1 MCSHQQQ
8 YMHVGI
14 IGAGAGAC
22 ATAYVL
28 SNTTD
33 AEITL
38 LEKSGGVCGRAATR
52 RRDEITYD
60 YGANY
65 VKSKDKRVTELLT
78 EQLDTAGLGEIT
90 DPIWVFDNDGETAPG
105 RESGPKR
112 LTYEQGLTQIGK
124 RLLAETDATVHRR
137 TRIVSLAK
145 SDTGWTAT
153 DAERTDWGPFDLL
166 VVTPPAPQTTTLL
179 ENTDWESE
187 TRAELISLI
196 DGVDYRTIWTAVLGY
211 QFQLDRP
218 YYGLVNPGK
227 DHEIGWISREECK
240 PGHVPDGQSVL
251 IVQANHEWS
260 QRRYDDDPA
269 ANVRAL
275 AEMTAEIIDD
285 QRLTEPAWTDHQ
297 GWRYALPEGG
307 APMGLLRSAEY
318 DGLYFTGDWVAG
330 EGRIHA
336 ALANGLET
344 AERMVRTYW

>member
-1 MCSHQQQ
+1 
-8 YMHVGI
+8 MHVGI
-14 IGAGAGAC
+14 IGAGAAAC
-22 ATAYVL
+22 AAAYVL

-52 RRDEITYD
+52 RRGEITYD

-65 VKSKDKRVTELLT
+65 VKSTDERVTDLLT
-78 EQLDTAGLGEIT
+78 DHLDTDGLGELT
-90 DPIWVFDNDGETAPG
+90 EPIWVFDNDGNTSPG

-124 RLLAETDATVHRR
+124 RLLAETDATLHRR
-137 TRIVSLAK
+137 TRIASLAK
-145 SDTGWTAT
+145 SSAGWTAT
-153 DAERTDWGPFDLL
+153 DTEDTEWGPFDLL
-166 VVTPPAPQTTTLL
+166 VCNPPAPQTATLL
-179 ENTDWESE
+179 QKTEWESE
-187 TRAELISLI
+187 TKEDLLETIQ
-196 DGVDYRTIWTAVLGY
+196 DVEYRTIWTAVLGY
-211 QFQLDRP
+211 DFSLDVP

-251 IVQANHEWS
+251 IVQANHDWS
-260 QRRYDDDPA
+260 QRQYDEEPEK
-269 ANVRAL
+269 NITAL

-285 QRLTEPAWTDHQ
+285 ERLTEPAWTDHQ
-297 GWRYALPEGG
+297 GWRYALPEGS
-307 APMGLLRSAEY
+307 APMGVLRSAEY
-318 DGLYFTGDWVAG
+318 DGLYVTGDWVAG
-330 EGRIHA
+330 EARVHA